1 MRCKPSNDAPC
12 KFKGAHLG
20 VNSHSFLIKDFN
32 STGKSR
38 EIRLGLSARDNQMTT
53 KTKKAIVGKHDG
65 FHKSFKNYRHYC
77 TRLKSQYKPILSTA
91 LIGGADE

>member
-12 KFKGAHLG
+12 NLKGAYLG

-38 EIRLGLSARDNQMTT
+38 DMRLGYLAKDYQMTFQ
-53 KTKKAIVGKHDG
+53 TKKATVGKHDG
-65 FHKSFKNYRHYC
+65 FRKAFKNYTYHF
-77 TRLKSQYKPILSTA
+77 TRLKPQYKQLFSTS
-91 LIGGADE
+91 LMGGAYE